1 MSRLNLRA
9 AYEELQGLDLRNPG
23 SWSEWIYVFFSVVAA
38 LAILVLGYYLMIAP
52 RIDELHRA
60 ERQETELRRTFV
72 DKAAKAAALPAY
84 EAQLKQMK
92 HDFGAM
98 LQQLP
103 GRSEVANL
111 LSDVSQARIAAG
123 LDEELF
129 QPQNEQKHDFYAVI
143 PNRIVV
149 TGSYHQLATF
159 VSAVAA
165 LPRIVTVEDVEIS
178 HLGGKA
184 PADALRMAAE
194 VRTYRYLEP
203 DEQAAP
209 PQKGGHK

>member
-1 MSRLNLRA
+1 MNLRA
-9 AYEELQGLDLRNPG
+9 AYEELQSLDLRNPG
-23 SWSEWIYVFFSVVAA
+23 TWSDWVYVFFSALAA
-38 LAILVLGYYLMIAP
+38 LVILVLGYYLMIGP
-52 RIDELHRA
+52 GLEDLHRA
-60 ERQETELRRTFV
+60 QRRETELRKTFV
-72 DKAAKAAALPAY
+72 AKAAKAAALPAY

-111 LSDVSQARIAAG
+111 LNDVSQARIAAG

-129 QPQNEQKHDFYAVI
+129 QPQSEQKHDFYAVV

-149 TGSYHQLATF
+149 TGDYHQLAAF

-165 LPRIVTVEDVEIS
+165 LPRIVTIEDVAID
-178 HLGGKA
+178 HVGGKA
-184 PADALRMAAE
+184 PPDRLRMTAE
-194 VRTYRYLEP
+194 VRTYRYLEFS
-203 DEQAAP
+203 EQAAP
-209 PQKGGHK
+209 APGKGAHK